1 MAPTA
6 RAMVAGALAL
16 AEGQVAEAVRH
27 AREAVALQGRTPLSL
42 VFGDAHALLARAQLE
57 AGRGEEALHALEAAL
72 TTHAA
77 LGIPG
82 MLCLEG
88 PGLLPVLRLALER
101 GTRVSG
107 AELLAGALAP
117 LGARRGVAV
126 PDTGQALTARELEVL
141 RLVAGGLGN
150 QEVATALGV
159 SLPTVKTHVARLLT
173 KLGAA
178 SRTEAAARARAL
190 HLL

>member
-1 MAPTA
+1 
-6 RAMVAGALAL
+6 MVAGALAL

-42 VFGDAHALLARAQLE
+42 IFGDANALLARAQLE
-57 AGRGEEALHALEAAL
+57 AGRGAEALHALEAAL

-101 GTRVSG
+101 GTRAQG
-107 AELLAGALAP
+107 AALLAGALAP
-117 LGARRGVAV
+117 LGAGRGVAV
-126 PDTGQALTARELEVL
+126 PDTGLALTARELEVL

-159 SLPTVKTHVARLLT
+159 SLPTVKTHVARLLS